1 MSQPALLVERDGGVV
16 TLTLNRPEARNAFNP
31 EMLCG
36 LADAWDLVDGD
47 DSVHVAI
54 LTGAGGNFSA
64 GADLDQLVGKLMK
77 GLPPD
82 NEHEERIQQDY
93 SIIYK
98 GFLKEYRLAK
108 PLLAAVEGYCYAGGM
123 EMLMSADIRVAGEGA
138 RIAISEVCR
147 GLFPMAGTTV
157 RLPRQIPYTVA
168 MEMLLTGA
176 PLDAAEALR
185 VGLLGHVVKDGGA
198 LAKAREL
205 ADAITKNGPLA
216 VRNIKASVLESSC
229 LPEEKAF
236 VRELELGMEVM
247 SSEDAREGPRA
258 FLEKRPARFKG
269 S

>member
-1 MSQPALLVERDGGVV
+1 
-16 TLTLNRPEARNAFNP
+16 
-31 EMLCG
+31 
-36 LADAWDLVDGD
+36 
-47 DSVHVAI
+47 
-54 LTGAGGNFSA
+54 
-64 GADLDQLVGKLMK
+64 
-77 GLPPD
+77 
-82 NEHEERIQQDY
+82 
-93 SIIYK
+93 
-98 GFLKEYRLAK
+98 
-108 PLLAAVEGYCYAGGM
+108 
-123 EMLMSADIRVAGEGA
+123 
-138 RIAISEVCR
+138 
-147 GLFPMAGTTV
+147 
-157 RLPRQIPYTVA
+157 

-205 ADAITKNGPLA
+205 ADAIAKNGPLA

-258 FLEKRPARFKG
+258 FLEKRPALFKG